1 LTLINLSS
9 AQNRKTVRDHTI
21 DTFDRFQFARD
32 LAFNLK
38 TICSD
43 RATAVTAE
51 SAAAIDSLAVL
62 PLANAGGNPDTE
74 YLSDG
79 ITESLINSLS
89 QIPNLR
95 VVPRSSAFRYKGAAI
110 EPKKAG
116 RQLKVRA
123 LLTGKVLQRG
133 DALTVQVELV
143 DVKKNSLFRGNGRG
157 RRNLELGQ
165 LTSKERVL
173 RKLCDEFAKLNACYF
188 WLLFAQGC

>member
-74 YLSDG
+74 YQSDG

-143 DVKKNSLFRGNGRG
+143 DVKRNSLFSESYTETHPAD
-157 RRNLELGQ
+157 RRTRPTADEAPTRYVIQGSVDLSSLE
-165 LTSKERVL
+165 
-173 RKLCDEFAKLNACYF
+173 
-188 WLLFAQGC
+188 AQDHV